1 MSFEK
6 YADLIVEA
14 NTSKYYMDKLG
25 YAFKD
30 LEIGRAHV

>member
-1 MSFEK
+1 MSYESK
-6 YADLIVEA
+6 VYQLLEA

-30 LEIGRAHV
+30 LEPHIS